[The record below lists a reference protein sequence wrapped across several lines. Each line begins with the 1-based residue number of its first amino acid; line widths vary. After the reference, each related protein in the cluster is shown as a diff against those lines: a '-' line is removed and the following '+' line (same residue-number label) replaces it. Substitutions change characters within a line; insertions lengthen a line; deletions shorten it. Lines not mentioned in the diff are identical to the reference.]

1 VATTGEGA
9 GEVWE
14 AIEAHRRHLTDTGG
28 LEARRA
34 QRLRDEVDQI
44 VVETLRARARAGAHD
59 DLDDVHQAVA
69 DRRLDPWAEMIMPE
83 TAVPLAMYEHPFFG
97 RFPALT
103 RNSFGHGTLTYEGT
117 VLSDDLQDKVIAE
130 VLRLAGLSSEDQEL
144 PSAIHVKHGTGNNG
158 RNLHY
163 YMNFSPSE
171 QTFRYAH
178 ASGVDLLTD
187 RKISQAKSLTLAP
200 WDLVIIEESR

>member
-1 VATTGEGA
+1 VINKADRPGSDETRRDLDQMLDLGGTEAWRPPIVSTVATTGEGA

-69 DRRLDPWAEMIMPE
+69 DRRLDPWA
-83 TAVPLAMYEHPFFG
+83 AA
-97 RFPALT
+97 
-103 RNSFGHGTLTYEGT
+103 
-117 VLSDDLQDKVIAE
+117 D
-130 VLRLAGLSSEDQEL
+130 RLL
-144 PSAIHVKHGTGNNG
+144 P
-158 RNLHY
+158 
-163 YMNFSPSE
+163 
-171 QTFRYAH
+171 
-178 ASGVDLLTD
+178 
-187 RKISQAKSLTLAP
+187 
-200 WDLVIIEESR
+200 